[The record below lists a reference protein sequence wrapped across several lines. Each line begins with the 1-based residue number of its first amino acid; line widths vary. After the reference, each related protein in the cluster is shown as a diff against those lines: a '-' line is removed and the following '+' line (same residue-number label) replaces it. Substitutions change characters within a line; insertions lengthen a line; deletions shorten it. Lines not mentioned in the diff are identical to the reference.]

1 MRTVIVT
8 NIRVQVELKK
18 ILVKVPIL
26 FKEFTQLASCWQSSY
41 VTSILSNI
49 SMRGSLVGTRPV
61 WTKHQIITNRKLV
74 NDFLRL
80 SPTVG
85 NWTGP
90 IRERKWPGPGLPDSK
105 CLPSFA
111 PWPPCLGSATPAGL
125 QSQTVRV
132 GSLED
137 RPTEEDLAPNYRWR
151 RLPDGEKWHLT
162 CVSDFDVVDDNCI
175 LWKQVILV
183 LFQTWTFHR
192 LKANVAYFCT
202 KTSGVKYRL
211 STLKNFRLLIAL
223 FCRRITC
230 RPLFWHL
237 RISD

>member
-1 MRTVIVT
+1 
-8 NIRVQVELKK
+8 
-18 ILVKVPIL
+18 
-26 FKEFTQLASCWQSSY
+26 
-41 VTSILSNI
+41 
-49 SMRGSLVGTRPV
+49 MRGSLVGTRPV

-125 QSQTVRV
+125 QSQTSPVRV

-137 RPTEEDLAPNYRWR
+137 RPTEEDLAPNYRSGDVCHPGRNDIW
-151 RLPDGEKWHLT
+151 LVFPISTSWMIT
-162 CVSDFDVVDDNCI
+162 VSFGSK
-175 LWKQVILV
+175 L
-183 LFQTWTFHR
+183 
-192 LKANVAYFCT
+192 YSFC
-202 KTSGVKYRL
+202 
-211 STLKNFRLLIAL
+211 FRPKH
-223 FCRRITC
+223 FTV
-230 RPLFWHL
+230 
-237 RISD
+237 